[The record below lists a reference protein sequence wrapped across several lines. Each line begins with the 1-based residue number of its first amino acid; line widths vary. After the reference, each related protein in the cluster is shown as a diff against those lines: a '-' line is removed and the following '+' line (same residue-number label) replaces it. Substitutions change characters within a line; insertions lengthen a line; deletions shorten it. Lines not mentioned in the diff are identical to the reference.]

1 MRSNWKMRLG
11 NRGRGGSDFHIFHSL
26 GSRNPSPTNEEQ
38 VISCIELE
46 RERETCICLE
56 SRQKTNKLTTTRT
69 KTWLSKSTEKNF
81 FFLLNWRLWLISS
94 DRPWFQLDKAICRR
108 KKFQPLVKKL
118 GGELEKGLLSF
129 SDTTTTFITTA
140 VQFSFQTNVL
150 KTRDH
155 SKALLPCLSNYREI
169 LANVT
174 HSHPW
179 R

>member
-1 MRSNWKMRLG
+1 MHSKKRL
-11 NRGRGGSDFHIFHSL
+11 
-26 GSRNPSPTNEEQ
+26 
-38 VISCIELE
+38 
-46 RERETCICLE
+46 RETCICLE

-129 SDTTTTFITTA
+129 SDTTTTYHYCSPIFFSDKRTQDTRSFEGIAA
-140 VQFSFQTNVL
+140 VFVKLSWNTRECHSLASVKVTFFTVL
-150 KTRDH
+150 LFWNTGRCGK
-155 SKALLPCLSNYREI
+155 
-169 LANVT
+169 
-174 HSHPW
+174 W
-179 R
+179 

>member
-1 MRSNWKMRLG
+1 MKEMRSNWKMRL
-11 NRGRGGSDFHIFHSL
+11 RGSDFHIFHSL

-46 RERETCICLE
+46 RERDLYLPWIETKNKQVEDLAQ
-56 SRQKTNKLTTTRT
+56 QKPK
-69 KTWLSKSTEKNF
+69 KNF
-81 FFLLNWRLWLISS
+81 FLLLNWRLWLISS